1 MQIPKINV
9 PAQINKVK
17 SISQDDLIKA
27 INTCYEKTMQGL
39 PGVKSS
45 YDLADEYLSKYL
57 DPKIAAERLINAQ
70 VKKCTTSGFVT
81 VLGGLITMAVAIP
94 ADLTACIFVQLQM
107 ISAIAVLG
115 GYDPKDDEVRTVAY
129 ICLTGESVSE
139 ALNKMGVKIG
149 QKVGTKLIDKIPG
162 KLLVKINQKLGGM
175 IFTKFGTKG
184 VINLCDLIPVVGGVI
199 GGGFNYATTR
209 KIGKIA
215 TKEFL
220 K

>member
-45 YDLADEYLSKYL
+45 YDLADEYLSKYH

-81 VLGGLITMAVAIP
+81 GLGGLITMAVAIP

-184 VINLCDLIPVVGGVI
+184 VINLCDLVPVVGGVI

>member
-17 SISQDDLIKA
+17 SISQDDLIKT

-45 YDLADEYLSKYL
+45 YDLADEYLAKYH

-81 VLGGLITMAVAIP
+81 GLGGLLTMAVAIP

-162 KLLVKINQKLGGM
+162 KLLVAINRKLGGM

>member
-1 MQIPKINV
+1 
-9 PAQINKVK
+9 
-17 SISQDDLIKA
+17 
-27 INTCYEKTMQGL
+27 MQGL

-45 YDLADEYLSKYL
+45 YDLADEYPAKYH

-81 VLGGLITMAVAIP
+81 GLGGLLTMAVAIP

-149 QKVGTKLIDKIPG
+149 QKVGTKIIDKIPG
-162 KLLVKINQKLGGM
+162 KLLVAINRKLGGM

-220 K
+220 KCGLRQILILVKQ

>member
-1 MQIPKINV
+1 MQIPKVNV
-9 PAQINKVK
+9 PAQIEKIK
-17 SISQDDLIKA
+17 SISQEDLIKA
-27 INTCYEKTMQGL
+27 INTCYDKTMQGL

-45 YDLADEYLSKYL
+45 YELANEYLAKYRN
-57 DPKIAAERLINAQ
+57 PKTAAEKLINAQ

-81 VLGGLITMAVAIP
+81 GLGGLLTMAVAIP

-129 ICLTGESVSE
+129 ICLTGESVAE
-139 ALNKMGVKIG
+139 ALNKMGVKIS

-162 KLLVKINQKLGGM
+162 TLLVKVNQKLGGR
-175 IFTKFGTKG
+175 IITKFGSTG
-184 VINLCDLIPVVGGVI
+184 AINLCDFIPVVGGVI
-199 GGGFNYATTR
+199 GGGFNYVTTR